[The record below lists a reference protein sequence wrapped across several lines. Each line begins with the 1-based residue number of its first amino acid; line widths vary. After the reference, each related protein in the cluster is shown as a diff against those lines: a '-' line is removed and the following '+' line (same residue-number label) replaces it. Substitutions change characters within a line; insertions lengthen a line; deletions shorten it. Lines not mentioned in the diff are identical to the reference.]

1 MATRIK
7 LKRSTTAAAVPT
19 TSNLVDGEVAL
30 NIADKKL
37 YARNGT
43 NIIEVA
49 NQKPN
54 TGDVVTTMLSTDI
67 TNGQGETFYVAK
79 NGLDLTTLA
88 NGGNAGLHPDTAFLT
103 ITKALGV
110 ATSGDT
116 IIVAP
121 GEYQEAFP
129 MTVPDGVTLR
139 GTNLRSTQVK
149 PTNAT
154 QSNTAFI
161 MSGDSHIS
169 DLTIKDFFY
178 DSGNDDGYAFEVVSS
193 MNSTQSPYIERV
205 TVNTKG
211 SVVSGSDPYGYAQG
225 DAGRGAK
232 LDGANLN
239 AASLHSSVLF
249 NECTFI
255 TPNQVGV
262 KVTNG
267 MRVEWLNSFHY
278 FASIGI
284 QGVQGATGRAGTGQT
299 RLKFGGVSGTFSTSE
314 IAYQFENSFQSGTY
328 SHSGGTTTVTRTGH
342 GLSQGDTVVAQWEG
356 LFVSFYTVASVVDAN
371 NFTITVTLGTT
382 GNVTYKKAVATGTVA
397 SNDGTYVFITGKGTG
412 AFTTVNKPAKTLSR
426 FGDSQL
432 DTA

>member
-19 TSNLVDGEVAL
+19 TSNLVDGEIAL

-54 TGDVVTTMLSTDI
+54 TGEVVTTMLSTDI

-161 MSGDSHIS
+161 PVSYTH
-169 DLTIKDFFY
+169 LTLPTIL
-178 DSGNDDGYAFEVVSS
+178 
-193 MNSTQSPYIERV
+193 RV
-205 TVNTKG
+205 
-211 SVVSGSDPYGYAQG
+211 
-225 DAGRGAK
+225 
-232 LDGANLN
+232 
-239 AASLHSSVLF
+239 
-249 NECTFI
+249 
-255 TPNQVGV
+255 
-262 KVTNG
+262 
-267 MRVEWLNSFHY
+267 
-278 FASIGI
+278 
-284 QGVQGATGRAGTGQT
+284 
-299 RLKFGGVSGTFSTSE
+299 
-314 IAYQFENSFQSGTY
+314 
-328 SHSGGTTTVTRTGH
+328 
-342 GLSQGDTVVAQWEG
+342 
-356 LFVSFYTVASVVDAN
+356 
-371 NFTITVTLGTT
+371 
-382 GNVTYKKAVATGTVA
+382 
-397 SNDGTYVFITGKGTG
+397 
-412 AFTTVNKPAKTLSR
+412 
-426 FGDSQL
+426 
-432 DTA
+432 

>member
-19 TSNLVDGEVAL
+19 TSNLEDGEVAL

-54 TGDVVTTMLSTDI
+54 TGEVTTTMLSTDI
-67 TNGQGETFYVAK
+67 TNGQGNTFYVASVGSD
-79 NGLDLTTLA
+79 NTTLA
-88 NGGNAGLHPDTAFLT
+88 NGGAGGKHPDTPFLT
-103 ITKALGV
+103 ITKALTT

-116 IIVAP
+116 IIDAP

-129 MTVPDGVTLR
+129 MTIPDGVTLR
-139 GTNLRSTQVK
+139 GTNLRSTSVK

-154 QSNTAFI
+154 NDNNAFI
-161 MSGDSHIS
+161 LSGDAHIS

-178 DSGNDDGYAFEVVSS
+178 NSSNDTGYAFVVVSN
-193 MNSTQSPYIERV
+193 MNSTQSPYVERITV
-205 TVNTKG
+205 TTKG

-225 DAGRGAK
+225 DAGRGAL
-232 LDGANLN
+232 LDGANI
-239 AASLHSSVLF
+239 ASASQHGSVLF

-255 TPNQVGV
+255 TPNQVGL

-267 MRVEWLNSFHY
+267 MRVEWLNCFNY

-284 QGVQGATGRAGTGQT
+284 QGVQGATGKSGTGST
-299 RLKFGGVSGTFSTSE
+299 RLKLGGVSGTFNTSE
-314 IAYQFENSFQSGTY
+314 VTYQLEDGFQSGTY
-328 SHSGGTTTVTRTGH
+328 ARSGSTVTVTRTGH
-342 GLSQGDTVVAQWEG
+342 GLSSNDFIYADHISGSATDN
-356 LFVSFYTVASVVDAN
+356 FYQITKVDN
-371 NFTITVTLGTT
+371 NTVTYTD
-382 GNVTYKKAVATGTVA
+382 
-397 SNDGTYVFITGKGTG
+397 SND
-412 AFTTVNKPAKTLSR
+412 
-426 FGDSQL
+426 
-432 DTA
+432 